1 MPWTDAPHTAEFLG
15 AATAETPPGTPTMLR
30 KLKIP
35 ARTLLCF
42 AMMISM
48 LAGLGFFCLAQM
60 NEIRHTLEEMETR
73 SIQGINLSNELGLNI
88 SRLRITAYQ
97 VHTFT
102 TQADH
107 AKAVETITALK
118 AVVDKNLADYRASA
132 DTSAKREALSILSRA
147 YESYKE
153 GVAVELKQME
163 SGRTEDAAAQLRA
176 MGAFGT
182 TINEQTELLNRLE
195 REQAHAAAIEAARTS
210 DQARL
215 ITLIAIGL
223 AVAASVLLSWRFS
236 LSINKPLS
244 TALATSKRIAG
255 NDLSGDIDSSG
266 TDEPAQLLQSLS
278 LMQANLRNTIGE
290 ISQSTEQLSSAAE
303 EMSQVMAQ
311 STEGLLL
318 QNREIDQAAAAFN
331 QMSAAIE
338 EVARNAVSTSNESKA
353 SSQTAQQG
361 QSELGQTIASL
372 NTMVTRVN
380 TTSGRVQSLA
390 AQTVE
395 ISKVLD
401 VIRAVAEQTNLLA
414 LNAAIEAARAGEAGR
429 GFAVVADE
437 VRALAHRTREST
449 REIESLIGTVQQ
461 STQETVDAMQSSAEQ
476 TTETL
481 DRANRT
487 DNALHLIT
495 AAVEVINE
503 RNVVIATAAEQQA
516 QVAREVDGNLMRI
529 RDLSHQTSRGAEQT
543 SAASH
548 DLSRL
553 ATQLKT
559 MTSRFKV

>member
-1 MPWTDAPHTAEFLG
+1 
-15 AATAETPPGTPTMLR
+15 MLR

-48 LAGLGFFCLAQM
+48 LAGLGLFCLAQM
-60 NEIRHTLEEMETR
+60 SEIRHTLEEMETR

-107 AKAVETITALK
+107 AKAAETIAALK

-132 DTSAKREALSILSRA
+132 DTSAKREALSTLSRA

-195 REQAHAAAIEAARTS
+195 REQAHTAAIAAAQTS

-278 LMQANLRNTIGE
+278 LMQANLRNTISE

-353 SSQTAQQG
+353 SSHTAQQG
-361 QSELGQTIASL
+361 QSELSQTITSL

-449 REIESLIGTVQQ
+449 REIESLIGTVQL

-487 DNALHLIT
+487 DHALHLIT